1 MSQLALA
8 SLDAA
13 PRAGAAFCAAA
24 ARLAVRSLYIELA
37 LYPKPGLVSLV
48 DNGSHDDMDAGTFM
62 RSLFAL
68 RHYFVCITRAGMDGA
83 PFAVL
88 RELGIA
94 AERRMLQATAGVNT
108 HRGAIFCLGMLC
120 AAAGLRHARG
130 LALSPSGVRQ
140 TLLAQWGGAVA
151 VHHGGAGGRSHGQR
165 VAALHAV
172 GGARA
177 EMARGLPSVFEV
189 ALPTLKGTLAAGRG
203 QRAARVDAL
212 FALMAHLGDT
222 NVYHRAGAAGALLV
236 RQSAQAFL
244 DHGGTGRAGWER
256 MALDCHRRFV
266 AHRLS
271 PGGAADLLAAT
282 CFVQQLDGMTRT

>member
-1 MSQLALA
+1 MSSLALPFA
-8 SLDAA
+8 AAA
-13 PRAGAAFCAAA
+13 PRASRAFCAAT

-48 DNGSHDDMDAGTFM
+48 DNGSHHDMDAGTFL

-68 RHYFVCITRAGMDGA
+68 RHYFIGITRAGIDGA
-83 PFAVL
+83 PFPVL
-88 RELGIA
+88 RDLGIA
-94 AERRMLQATAGVNT
+94 AERRMLQATSGINT

-120 AAAGLRHARG
+120 AAAGLRHGRG
-130 LALSPSGVRQ
+130 QALSPAGLRQ
-140 TLLAQWGGAVA
+140 SLLAQWGGALS
-151 VHHGGAGGRSHGQR
+151 VHHGGAGGQSHGQR

-177 EMARGLPSVFEV
+177 EMARGLPSVFDL
-189 ALPTLKGTLAAGRG
+189 ALPALERTLANGRG
-203 QRAARVDAL
+203 ARAARIDAL
-212 FALMAHLGDT
+212 FTLMANLGDT
-222 NVYHRAGAAGALLV
+222 NVYHRAGAVGALLV

-244 DHGGTGRAGWER
+244 ARGGTGADGWER

-282 CFVQQLDGMTRT
+282 CFVHQLGGMAWA

>member
-1 MSQLALA
+1 MSGLALP
-8 SLDAA
+8 SLPAA
-13 PRAGAAFCAAA
+13 PRAGRAFCAAA

-48 DNGSHDDMDAGTFM
+48 DNGSHRDMHAGTFL

-68 RHYFVCITRAGMDGA
+68 RHYFVRITRAGIDGA
-83 PFAVL
+83 PFPVL

-94 AERRMLQATAGVNT
+94 AERRMLAATGGVNT
-108 HRGAIFCLGMLC
+108 HRGAIFGLGMLC
-120 AAAGLRHARG
+120 AAAGLRHGRG
-130 LALSPSGVRQ
+130 LPLSPAGLRR
-140 TLLAQWGGAVA
+140 TLLAQWGDALGK
-151 VHHGGAGGRSHGQR
+151 HHGGAGGQSHGQR

-177 EMARGLPSVFEV
+177 EMARGMPSVFEL
-189 ALPTLKGTLAAGRG
+189 ALPRLRNTLAAGRG
-203 QRAARVDAL
+203 ERAARIDAL
-212 FALMAHLGDT
+212 FALMAELGDT

-244 DHGGTGRAGWER
+244 ARGGTASDGWER

-282 CFVQQLDGMTRT
+282 CFVHQLDAIA